1 MKHQFCLS
9 LLFVI
14 TMAFQPSAAQTT
26 KNAVTNEVVARLQSN
41 VTDDEVTIEWDTER
55 EKNIHCFV
63 LERSLD
69 GINYEMM
76 AMVPAKNRY
85 AVGAHYQVIDSQIVL
100 QPGMKL
106 FYRLKTVD
114 MNGMHGIT
122 TIVLEK
128 NGAGLV
134 SSR

>member
-1 MKHQFCLS
+1 MKHQLCLS
-9 LLFVI
+9 ILLIMAI
-14 TMAFQPSAAQTT
+14 TVQPSSAQTI
-26 KNAVTNEVVARLQSN
+26 KNAITNEAVVKIQTN

-69 GINYEMM
+69 GVNYEMM

-85 AVGAHYQVIDSQIVL
+85 AVGAHYKVCDRETLL
-100 QPGMKL
+100 QPGMIL
-106 FYRLKTVD
+106 YYRLKTID

-122 TIVLEK
+122 TLILEK
-128 NGAGLV
+128 DGAGLI

>member
-9 LLFVI
+9 FLFVI
-14 TMAFQPSAAQTT
+14 TIAFQPSAAQTT
-26 KNAVTNEVVARLQSN
+26 KNAVTSAVVARIQST

-85 AVGAHYQVIDSQIVL
+85 AVGAHYKVSDSEIVL
-100 QPGMKL
+100 QPGMIL
-106 FYRLKTVD
+106 YYRLKTVD

-128 NGAGLV
+128 NGAGFV